1 MELTFVNKVTFGEY
15 YIGNVMCILLRVYPN
30 IAEPPYLRYEGKD
43 RSASNKSY
51 GVLSQESTGLTQT
64 AVDPARNYKR
74 ESQAIKDF
82 IHKVPLNADLNS
94 ICHLLTL
101 AAAHH
106 ILHVSRV
113 RVSDNLQRES
123 HKH

>member
-1 MELTFVNKVTFGEY
+1 MESTLVNKVIFGEY
-15 YIGNVMCILLRVYPN
+15 YIGNVMYILLRVYPN

-82 IHKVPLNADLNS
+82 IHKVP
-94 ICHLLTL
+94 
-101 AAAHH
+101 
-106 ILHVSRV
+106 
-113 RVSDNLQRES
+113 
-123 HKH
+123 